1 MAVINHAKREI
12 NAKLVFF
19 GPAGSGKASLF
30 SFIHQRVK
38 PSLCGP
44 LKSMPAGGDTLQFF
58 DYLPFE
64 HAILDGYRVR
74 FHLYTLTGS
83 VENPGTWK
91 MTLKGADGL
100 ALVAEK
106 GAEQS
111 EITAHAVRT
120 LRSILASHGRDLQK
134 TPCVL
139 ISTKADL
146 HKTAAVSWGAELV
159 TLPAVLSSAVTGEG
173 ILQALA
179 TLSQAVLQRL
189 REEYQPQLNT
199 PLQGSGNEQAD
210 GLTDDGSPK
219 PAKIELLDEL
229 PAEVL
234 PALQNDGVTTLRV
247 PVTLQVAGVPRRFTL
262 RISLDLKEVE
272 DDHLGV

>member
-30 SFIHQRVK
+30 SYIHKRVK

-74 FHLYTLTGS
+74 LHLYTLTGP

-100 ALVAEK
+100 ALVVEK
-106 GAEQS
+106 GMEQS
-111 EITAHAVRT
+111 DLTVQSLRY
-120 LRSILASHGRDLQK
+120 LRSIVTSHGRDLLK

-139 ISTKADL
+139 ISTKADQL
-146 HKTAAVSWGAELV
+146 EQKTVDWGAELA
-159 TLPAVLSSAVTGEG
+159 TLPRVQSSIMTGEG
-173 ILQALA
+173 VLQAL
-179 TLSQAVLQRL
+179 TSLSQAVFQRL
-189 REEYQPQLNT
+189 REEQQLQAAT
-199 PLQGSGNEQAD
+199 TLQACVNEQAD
-210 GLTDDGSPK
+210 DDQPPE
-219 PAKIELLDEL
+219 PAIELFEGSALEGV
-229 PAEVL
+229 PVL
-234 PALQNDGVTTLRV
+234 QAGEATTLQV
-247 PVTLQVAGVPRRFTL
+247 PVMLQVAGVPRRFAL
-262 RISLDLKEVE
+262 RITLNLEEVG
-272 DDHLGV
+272 DGHLGV